1 MSVNVIMRLHVTI
14 GLFYI
19 CISVHNVLR
28 MLACWQLSV
37 YSAEVPRATLL
48 GKVGAKLNQLVTHSR
63 SMLSVGSSCMAVR
76 PKPCHSFNICLYF
89 TLPKECLIWHCVPL
103 QTFRWSHMLCHQS
116 CVNHIRHDT
125 QCVFGVFFF
134 FFIAPMMCV
143 AHIHKYLNFLIFD
156 NWKK

>member
-1 MSVNVIMRLHVTI
+1 MRLHVTI

-19 CISVHNVLR
+19 CISVHNVRR

-37 YSAEVPRATLL
+37 YSAELPRATLL
-48 GKVGAKLNQLVTHSR
+48 GKVRAKLNQLVTHSR

-76 PKPCHSFNICLYF
+76 LKPCHSVNIFLYF

-125 QCVFGVFFF
+125 QCVFGVFFYCTHDVCCTHTQVFEF
-134 FFIAPMMCV
+134 FNI
-143 AHIHKYLNFLIFD
+143 
-156 NWKK
+156 